1 MWPSVRYAI
10 HNYPC
15 RGTGQHGSLLTQ
27 HCRNSAWITVI
38 QRAKYSSSFS
48 GFSTARG
55 GFYAAN
61 AAEEDQQFFQRF
73 QAYQTSLRAVWPKL
87 TETQKNMVRSMLR
100 VNQAGE
106 IGANYI
112 YKGQLAVFSRDPKLS
127 PLIKHMWDQE
137 KKHLHVF
144 DRFIGDNRVR
154 PTALRPI
161 WEMAGLVLG
170 AGTAFMGKEAAMACT
185 EAVETAIGQHYDD
198 QLRELLKIDHPEIE
212 NLRRIIKEFRDDEL
226 EHLDTAVEH
235 DARQAP
241 AYRVLSQVIKQG
253 CKLCIEIAKRV

>member
-1 MWPSVRYAI
+1 MWSSARSAI
-10 HNYPC
+10 RNYPY
-15 RGTGQHGSLLTQ
+15 RGTSQHGSPLTQ
-27 HCRNSAWITVI
+27 QYRSSAWAMVR
-38 QRAKYSSSFS
+38 QRTRYPGSILE
-48 GFSTARG
+48 FSTARG

-61 AAEEDQQFFQRF
+61 AAEEDQQLFQRF

-87 TETQKNMVRSMLR
+87 TETQKDMIRSMLR

-161 WEMAGLVLG
+161 WEIAGLALG

-185 EAVETAIGQHYDD
+185 EAVETAI
-198 QLRELLKIDHPEIE
+198 
-212 NLRRIIKEFRDDEL
+212 
-226 EHLDTAVEH
+226 
-235 DARQAP
+235 
-241 AYRVLSQVIKQG
+241 
-253 CKLCIEIAKRV
+253 